1 MSAVAS
7 ALPAGKSKSR
17 REPVWLSPEMVCERV
32 PGLTVEI
39 LSDRRKKGL
48 RPDWRK
54 PSQKTVIYEQSE
66 IDDWVE
72 STRHVGRAS

>member
-1 MSAVAS
+1 MTAAV
-7 ALPAGKSKSR
+7 LPLRPGKQTKTT
-17 REPVWLSPEMVCERV
+17 PVWLSPEQVCERV

-39 LSDRRKKGL
+39 LSQRRKNNL
-48 RPDWRK
+48 RPKFFK

-72 STRHVGRAS
+72 STGSTPRK